1 VQNPCS
7 IPSLKFYIVKTD
19 KNAYTMT
26 NFLQTLALLWAL
38 SLYTTKLTLKGL
50 NIIFA
55 DLEKERKKHLL
66 FAIYSFPS
74 RY

>member
-1 VQNPCS
+1 
-7 IPSLKFYIVKTD
+7 
-19 KNAYTMT
+19 MT

>member
-1 VQNPCS
+1 
-7 IPSLKFYIVKTD
+7 
-19 KNAYTMT
+19 MT

-66 FAIYSFPS
+66 FCNLFFPL
-74 RY
+74 